1 MTLTYF
7 VRYKTDLR
15 VIIQAIYT
23 HKHNAENETKRKK
36 TQLFKVCTDTPI
48 RTAVQPPLT
57 LATPTCRKKGWPK
70 NRPPKLLNSLEYIA
84 LRPLRLTAQ
93 LNHGVN
99 STQQRIKDAG
109 V

>member
-36 TQLFKVCTDTPI
+36 TQLFKGLTDVS
-48 RTAVQPPLT
+48 RTGRFPDRTIPGQDVSRRTIPVHILSGNRLYGNVPL
-57 LATPTCRKKGWPK
+57 L
-70 NRPPKLLNSLEYIA
+70 
-84 LRPLRLTAQ
+84 
-93 LNHGVN
+93 
-99 STQQRIKDAG
+99 
-109 V
+109 

>member
-36 TQLFKVCTDTPI
+36 HNCLKY
-48 RTAVQPPLT
+48 ALT
-57 LATPTCRKKGWPK
+57 RPSEPRF
-70 NRPPKLLNSLEYIA
+70 NR
-84 LRPLRLTAQ
+84 R
-93 LNHGVN
+93 
-99 STQQRIKDAG
+99 
-109 V
+109 